1 MQERISP
8 KLVLGSITLAL
19 ILLMNPSNAFA
30 GNGITVP
37 ECDNRFADGDDP
49 EAFLVDG
56 IGGITT
62 FSFTFNGAAN
72 PKELIFE
79 ETWINTD
86 GSYIVICGLDPSISY
101 LVKKTII
108 NNSVDDWQSFDN
120 ELLDFAPVDG
130 DGFPVH
136 INDIPTNFAG
146 PELTPQPGYVT
157 VINNGQGNP
166 VTLTSTSNNDDGLDF
181 EMGNDAARTSTT
193 WDMFAADE
201 DDFIDFL
208 TFFDCILQGT
218 DSQAVE
224 ALRTDLMTFG
234 LDSANTQEE
243 PFLLLQRPDFIR
255 TPIGGEFLGIDTTA
269 VLLAGAQ
276 MNAVWLIP
284 LVLGTIGIGIVVAR
298 KLKL

>member
-1 MQERISP
+1 
-8 KLVLGSITLAL
+8 
-19 ILLMNPSNAFA
+19 MNPSNAFA

-37 ECDNRFADGDDP
+37 ECDNRFALGDDP

-62 FSFTFNGAAN
+62 FSFTFNGAAD

-101 LVKKTII
+101 LVKKEII
-108 NNSVDDWQSFDN
+108 NASEDNWQSFDN

-146 PELTPQPGYVT
+146 PELTPQPAYVT
-157 VINNGQGNP
+157 VINNNQGVP
-166 VTLTSTSNNDDGLDF
+166 VTLTSTSNNGDGLDF
-181 EMGNDAARTSTT
+181 EMGNDGARTSTT
-193 WDMFAADE
+193 WATFTADE

-208 TFFDCILQGT
+208 TFLDGILPGCTSAASGCDGT
-218 DSQAVE
+218 DPNVN
-224 ALRTDLMTFG
+224 LRTDNMQYG
-234 LDSANTQEE
+234 LDSGNTQEE

-255 TPIGGEFLGIDTTA
+255 TTIGGEFLGIDTTA

-276 MNAVWLIP
+276 MNAAWLIP
-284 LVLGTIGIGIVVAR
+284 LVLGTIGIGILVAR
-298 KLKL
+298 KLNL